1 MGVSLLGR
9 PRALARPL
17 AALETAEN
25 VAQRARNLDSTKTRR
40 GLPSFRVQAAE
51 AFTYREGNKEL
62 HDVKVTLF
70 GPGKERTELSAPLAL
85 STEGESGGWS
95 FENGV
100 ELRGDSGFR
109 LGVREMKYRET
120 LQEVSSEADVS
131 FARQGME
138 GSAKGLRYLVSQR
151 RLELLGDVVVNG
163 DPNAPGIRSIHATRA
178 VIDRETSHDSFVSYV
193 LETAAGE
200 NLTGAALD
208 VALDPNSSKVRRVE
222 ATGGFRLTSGGGA
235 RGAQILGPG
244 RRELTGEALAAG
256 MDEMGD
262 IHDAVATGGVKLA
275 VTDDA
280 GAARS
285 LDASR
290 ITLGFAH
297 GALESV
303 TAEENALLVV
313 PPSPRDR
320 EQTPTTLKG
329 RAIHAKLNPDDG
341 SLISGDAEGDAQAA
355 QAARTLSAPRIT
367 FDGRGNLWVLDA
379 TEPGSQARVEGDGGT
394 VTAEHI
400 EIRREEGTLSAK
412 GTVKTLS
419 QPNEGGARSTSGL
432 LSGDGPVHA
441 MSGSLVA
448 IRDGRIARYRD
459 KVRIWQG
466 ASSLEAPSIDVADE
480 AGTVEAHGGVV
491 ARAPSKSEGGGAPQ
505 IATVSA
511 GDLMYSRQAA
521 EARFT
526 GNVHATTAG
535 SRIDADSLVAKIG
548 EGEGITELDATG
560 KVRFQ
565 DGARVGDGDHLVVSL
580 KEKRYVLSGRG
591 RLVSIQDPSN
601 QQFVRGVVLTYEGA
615 ADRILVESETGGRT
629 WVTLKPRGSE
639 GKKVGPQPPH

>member
-1 MGVSLLGR
+1 VCVSLFGR

-25 VAQRARNLDSTKTRR
+25 VAQRALNLDSTKTRR

-62 HDVKVTLF
+62 HGVKVTLF

-100 ELRGDSGFR
+100 ELKGDNGFR
-109 LGVREMKYRET
+109 LRVREMKYREA
-120 LQEVSSEADVS
+120 LQEVSSEADVA
-131 FARQGME
+131 FARSGME
-138 GSAKGLRYLVSQR
+138 GSARGLRYLVAQR
-151 RLELLGDVVVNG
+151 RLELLGDVVVKG
-163 DPNAPGIRSIHATRA
+163 DPNAPGIRSIRADRA
-178 VIDRETSHDSFVSYV
+178 VVDRETSHDSFVDYV
-193 LETAAGE
+193 LETFAGE
-200 NLTGAALD
+200 TLTGAALD
-208 VALDPNSSKVRRVE
+208 VALDPNTSKVNHVE

-235 RGAQILGPG
+235 RGAQILGQG
-244 RRELTGEALAAG
+244 RRELTGALLDADLDEA
-256 MDEMGD
+256 GD
-262 IHDAVATGGVKLA
+262 LRGALATGGVKLA

-285 LDASR
+285 LDAGR
-290 ITLGFAH
+290 VTLGFVH
-297 GALESV
+297 GALETV
-303 TAEENALLVV
+303 TAEENAILVV
-313 PPSPRDR
+313 PPQPKDR

-329 RAIHAKLNPDDG
+329 RAIHAKLNPGDG
-341 SLISGDAEGDAQAA
+341 SLVSGDADGDAEGSQGSRRLNA
-355 QAARTLSAPRIT
+355 SRIT

-379 TEPGSQARVEGDGGT
+379 TVPGAQARVDGDGGT

-400 EIRREEGTLSAK
+400 EIRREEGTLTAK
-412 GTVKTLS
+412 GNVKTLS
-419 QPNEGGARSTSGL
+419 EPKGGTSRSTSGL

-448 IRDGRIARYRD
+448 IRDGRVAHYRD
-459 KVRIWQG
+459 RVRIWQG
-466 ASSLEAPSIDVADE
+466 TSSLEASTIDVADE
-480 AGTVEAHGGVV
+480 AGTVDAHGGVV
-491 ARAPSKSEGGGAPQ
+491 ARAPAKGPSGGAAQ
-505 IATVSA
+505 IATISA
-511 GDLMYSRQAA
+511 GDLAYNREAG
-521 EARFT
+521 EARFN
-526 GNVHATTAG
+526 GNVHATTEGA
-535 SRIDADSLVAKIG
+535 RVDAEALVAKITQ
-548 EGEGITELDATG
+548 GEGITDLDATG

-565 DGARVGDGDHLVVSL
+565 DGARVGDGDHLLVAV
-580 KEKRYVLSGRG
+580 KDKRYILSGRG
-591 RLVSIQDPSN
+591 RLVSVQDPSN